1 MCSAVRIRREKR
13 LSQSASSH
21 IGSTSMV
28 VLDETDN
35 PNGSEKLGLVMS
47 RIVDEADHDA
57 VEVTIVPQRLR
68 DASAV

>member
-1 MCSAVRIRREKR
+1 
-13 LSQSASSH
+13 
-21 IGSTSMV
+21 MV